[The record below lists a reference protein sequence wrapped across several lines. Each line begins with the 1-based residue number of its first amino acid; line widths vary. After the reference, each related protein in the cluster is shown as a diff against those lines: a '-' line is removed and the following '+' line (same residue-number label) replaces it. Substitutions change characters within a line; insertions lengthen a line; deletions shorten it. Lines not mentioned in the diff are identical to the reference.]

1 MIICPSC
8 HHSNPDGALN
18 CEACF
23 TPLPIVTMIE
33 CPSCHGNVLSSAKFC
48 GHCGYNLTSPSH
60 DVDNTN
66 GNIIGDVDIGE
77 LEIDLNEEAHLAS
90 ASLSKTN
97 LPLPNISPISPNSMS
112 NLSSQD
118 FSAAANPDSN
128 GETTGADLSA
138 NEELPTTP
146 KVLETAQAGL
156 FGNYE
161 ESSGYAKTQLQQVSA
176 SLLHVQTNLEL
187 EIPVSLPVVHIGK
200 PNNVIPPDIDVSG
213 FPDSDIVSRIHAD
226 IRIEGGYFY
235 FEDTGSS
242 NGTYINNLPLAA
254 GNRHKL
260 RHGDR
265 ISLGKGDKVSFIFQ
279 LKN

>member
-8 HHSNPDGALN
+8 QHNNPDGALN

-23 TPLPIVTMIE
+23 TILPIVQMIE
-33 CPSCHGNVLSSAKFC
+33 CPNCRGSVLSNAKFC
-48 GHCGYNLTSPSH
+48 GHCGYNLTSGSNFVGNSN
-60 DVDNTN
+60 DVNSSSSDVIEPHPPLNHIAS
-66 GNIIGDVDIGE
+66 NI
-77 LEIDLNEEAHLAS
+77 
-90 ASLSKTN
+90 
-97 LPLPNISPISPNSMS
+97 PIPMS
-112 NLSSQD
+112 NLSSQN
-118 FSAAANPDSN
+118 FPPSPDADTHGDIS
-128 GETTGADLSA
+128 GADIALEINAEIPTAPTFTQAEPVGIFSNEGA
-138 NEELPTTP
+138 N
-146 KVLETAQAGL
+146 
-156 FGNYE
+156 
-161 ESSGYAKTQLQQVSA
+161 SYAKTQLQQVTA

-187 EIPVSLPVVHIGK
+187 EIPANLPVIHIGK

-260 RHGDR
+260 RAGDR

-279 LKN
+279 MKG